1 MVIAGIATNFGVEQ
15 TARIAEEIGYRV
27 VLPEDAMSGLDTHA
41 HEFAVDY
48 IFRRLGTVCSTAEA
62 IGAFAR

>member
-1 MVIAGIATNFGVEQ
+1 M
-15 TARIAEEIGYRV
+15 
-27 VLPEDAMSGLDTHA
+27 VLPDDAMSGLDAYA

-62 IGAFAR
+62 IEALRGFRTDC